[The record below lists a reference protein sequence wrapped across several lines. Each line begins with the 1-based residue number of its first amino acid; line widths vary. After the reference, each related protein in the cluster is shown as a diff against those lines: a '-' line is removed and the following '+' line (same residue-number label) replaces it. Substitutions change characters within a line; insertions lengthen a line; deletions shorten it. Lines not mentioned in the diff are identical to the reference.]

1 MQTTNVHDTTK
12 ALLNLFLHLTK
23 ITNKSFTWD
32 VNTEKVKAKETLK
45 GSDEMRNRTEF
56 SF

>member
-32 VNTEKVKAKETLK
+32 INTEKVKAKETLK